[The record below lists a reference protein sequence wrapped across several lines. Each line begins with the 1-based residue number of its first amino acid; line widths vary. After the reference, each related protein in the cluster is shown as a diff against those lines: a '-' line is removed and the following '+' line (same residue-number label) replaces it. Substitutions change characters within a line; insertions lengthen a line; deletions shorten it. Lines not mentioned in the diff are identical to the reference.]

1 MNNKFQEFDVYCHSH
16 LLSAGKNV
24 QMVVNEVQYWCP
36 VAVPQHMHNLY
47 LSVHQM
53 PYPHLAYHMRGAAQ
67 HSYETS
73 AHVQLSLMLWP
84 Q

>member
-1 MNNKFQEFDVYCHSH
+1 MYNEFQEFDVYCHSH
-16 LLSAGKNV
+16 LLCARKNV
-24 QMVVNEVQYWCP
+24 QMVVDEVQYWCP
-36 VAVPQHMHNLY
+36 VAAPNTCTIY

-67 HSYETS
+67 HSYRTS